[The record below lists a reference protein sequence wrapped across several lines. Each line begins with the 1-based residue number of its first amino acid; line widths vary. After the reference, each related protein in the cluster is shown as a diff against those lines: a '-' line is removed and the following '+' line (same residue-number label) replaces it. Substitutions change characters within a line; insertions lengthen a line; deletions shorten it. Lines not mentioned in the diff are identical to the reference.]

1 MRRTSKVQPVIAANF
16 TGLPSITGANSSLS
30 SFLLVIVNGRDAR
43 EMGKFAWH
51 FTVMVDS
58 CILFWTKALS
68 LPAAA
73 LNDLILVAR

>member
-43 EMGKFAWH
+43 EMGNLAWH
-51 FTVMVDS
+51 FTVMVTAAS
-58 CILFWTKALS
+58 CFGRKPFRRRLL
-68 LPAAA
+68 
-73 LNDLILVAR
+73 R